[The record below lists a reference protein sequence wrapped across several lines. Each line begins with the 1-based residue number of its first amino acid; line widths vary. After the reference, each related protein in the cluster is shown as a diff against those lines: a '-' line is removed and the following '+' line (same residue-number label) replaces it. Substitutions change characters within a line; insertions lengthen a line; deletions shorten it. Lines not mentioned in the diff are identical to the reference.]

1 MTTHLPVIAR
11 PGYEPTRAHLGDAGL
26 DLRAAHDQTITTPGH
41 AAWVS
46 TGVKAAIPEGHV
58 GLLMARSSLYK
69 HGLELANAVGV
80 IDAGYR
86 GEIIV
91 AVRNIRYSLL
101 ALQSLEP
108 GDRSAHVKA
117 GQRIAQLL
125 IVPIA
130 IPEVK
135 LVNTLPATERGTGGF
150 GSTGA

>member
-1 MTTHLPVIAR
+1 
-11 PGYEPTRAHLGDAGL
+11 
-26 DLRAAHDQTITTPGH
+26 
-41 AAWVS
+41 
-46 TGVKAAIPEGHV
+46 
-58 GLLMARSSLYK
+58 MARSSLYK